1 MRYIYNKRTKALLL
15 ATVLCVTYL
24 FTYISYIKPLTVY
37 AATTGTVSGTG
48 VNVRTA
54 PDTSTANVITQLNSP
69 AQVTILDTV
78 NTSDTYTWYHIGF
91 YFNGNYTEGYITSLY
106 VSVNVEYTQDTDFEA
121 YMNAQGFPD
130 SYKDGLRQLHAK
142 YPKWILNADHVSYDW
157 NTVLSAESAIGK
169 SLISGWSIDSWKSM
183 APGAYDY
190 GTGTW
195 ISFDSGYW
203 VTASQALVS
212 YALDP
217 RNFLNSTNVFMF
229 EDLAYNSSLQT
240 EAGVNS
246 ITSGTFMQNM
256 GTIGEGAG
264 MEFAGIVYTSYGAA
278 LIKAAQMSG
287 VNPYHLA
294 TRIIQEMGSNGLS
307 DSISGTTSAY
317 PGYYNYYNWNAYAA
331 DGLSAIVNG
340 LKYATADDYPA
351 TLRPW
356 STRMRSI
363 IGGAVKLGTGYI
375 NKGQDTLYYQKFDLV
390 SSFSHQYMTN
400 ILAPR
405 SESNIEAEAYTE
417 SMRSSTPLVFTIP
430 VYQNMPS
437 GICEIPT
444 GTQSSNNYLNSL
456 SVSNTSLTPTFNYTT
471 TNYDVIVDN
480 SISTITVSAAPKVS
494 SASVNESQTFGLNV
508 GTNTINI
515 VVTAENGVS
524 RTYTINVV
532 RNAAENPGSGDQSGS
547 MSPNSYV
554 VNESGNA
561 ISGVSVGSS
570 TADVLS
576 GISFTGSYSGRIVN
590 SDGSDNNGKIGTGN
604 QLVVTNGSGYT
615 VYDYTFVVY
624 GDVNGDGEISSM
636 DLAYVKRHI
645 LGGKALEGA
654 YALAGDANRAGDS
667 ITSLDLAYIK
677 RAVLGG
683 KSIVQ

>member
-15 ATVLCVTYL
+15 ATVFCVTYL

-294 TRIIQEMGSNGLS
+294 TRII
-307 DSISGTTSAY
+307 
-317 PGYYNYYNWNAYAA
+317 
-331 DGLSAIVNG
+331 
-340 LKYATADDYPA
+340 
-351 TLRPW
+351 
-356 STRMRSI
+356 
-363 IGGAVKLGTGYI
+363 
-375 NKGQDTLYYQKFDLV
+375 
-390 SSFSHQYMTN
+390 
-400 ILAPR
+400 
-405 SESNIEAEAYTE
+405 
-417 SMRSSTPLVFTIP
+417 
-430 VYQNMPS
+430 
-437 GICEIPT
+437 
-444 GTQSSNNYLNSL
+444 
-456 SVSNTSLTPTFNYTT
+456 
-471 TNYDVIVDN
+471 
-480 SISTITVSAAPKVS
+480 
-494 SASVNESQTFGLNV
+494 
-508 GTNTINI
+508 
-515 VVTAENGVS
+515 
-524 RTYTINVV
+524 
-532 RNAAENPGSGDQSGS
+532 
-547 MSPNSYV
+547 
-554 VNESGNA
+554 
-561 ISGVSVGSS
+561 
-570 TADVLS
+570 
-576 GISFTGSYSGRIVN
+576 
-590 SDGSDNNGKIGTGN
+590 
-604 QLVVTNGSGYT
+604 
-615 VYDYTFVVY
+615 
-624 GDVNGDGEISSM
+624 
-636 DLAYVKRHI
+636 
-645 LGGKALEGA
+645 
-654 YALAGDANRAGDS
+654 
-667 ITSLDLAYIK
+667 
-677 RAVLGG
+677 
-683 KSIVQ
+683 